1 MKIATVGIGH
11 IGGLQGFKK
20 ILKGGGI
27 AGGGAA
33 LYGALVLSGLIPTD
47 MPDAIVAFAVAAL
60 SAGINF
66 LKIWLLLIKM
76 FEDSF
81 KNSVIKIYLYFIEHF
96 IK

>member
-1 MKIATVGIGH
+1 MSNLMKIATVGIGH

-66 LKIWLLLIKM
+66 LKIWLLKFDIQL
-76 FEDSF
+76 DA
-81 KNSVIKIYLYFIEHF
+81 KIGTGG
-96 IK
+96 K